1 MKTLSMTLMLLLLLA
16 GAIPAFAQY
25 SYGGSYVCY
34 ACPICGTVFSV
45 TPQEAATANPY
56 DVCPVCYSAYL
67 GTFVQVSCQAVQGYD
82 QSNYGQSGYSQAG
95 YGQTNYGQTSY
106 GQINYGQT
114 GYNQPGYDNQEDN
127 QSNLNGSAN
136 GYGQQSSRI
145 NTSAQ
150 NPESN
155 SDSSTASNGKIL
167 MVVSPQQ
174 YQQDELD
181 IPLAYFVS
189 KDYDVSLASKGVR
202 TATAMNGANVSIDLD
217 IKGLDPS
224 PYKAV
229 VFVGGEGIYY
239 LKLNEDPDY
248 INLAKSAAFQNKLV
262 GAICLAPWIL
272 ANADLLQGK
281 RATAADTDYIKSK
294 GAVVV
299 EKPVVQDGNIIT
311 ANGPDAAEEF
321 AEAIVAALEE
331 SDSSGSSNSL
341 GSSDSSINSVN
352 DEGQSSEDQSNEGQG
367 LSQEEMASALRVPV
381 IGSEAESSVPQAN
394 ASTDAS
400 SPSYKCTKCSY
411 VYDPAVGDPENGIAP
426 GTPFSE
432 LPSTWKCPM
441 CGASKSQFVKG

>member
-1 MKTLSMTLMLLLLLA
+1 MKTLSITLIFILLLA

-25 SYGGSYVCY
+25 SSGGSYVCY
-34 ACPICGTVFSV
+34 ACPVCGMVFSV
-45 TPQEAATANPY
+45 TPQEAASANPY

-67 GTFVQVSCQAVQGYD
+67 GNFVQVSCQAVQGYG
-82 QSNYGQSGYSQAG
+82 QSGYGQSGYSQAG
-95 YGQTNYGQTSY
+95 YDQTGYGQTNYGQT
-106 GQINYGQT
+106 NYGQT
-114 GYNQPGYDNQEDN
+114 GYNQPRYDGQAGYNRPGYNQSSHSETGYD
-127 QSNLNGSAN
+127 QS
-136 GYGQQSSRI
+136 GYDSNSRE

-150 NPESN
+150 NLESN
-155 SDSSTASNGKIL
+155 SDSNTASEGKIL
-167 MVVSPQQ
+167 MVISPQQ

-189 KDYDVSLASKGVR
+189 KDYDVFLASKGVR

-224 PYKAV
+224 PYRAV

-248 INLAKSAAFQNKLV
+248 INLAKSAASQNKLV

-294 GAVVV
+294 GAVVA
-299 EKPVVQDGNIIT
+299 EEPVVRDGNIIT
-311 ANGPDAAEEF
+311 ANGPDASEEF
-321 AEAIVAALEE
+321 AEAIIAALEE
-331 SDSSGSSNSL
+331 SDSSGSS
-341 GSSDSSINSVN
+341 DSSINSAN
-352 DEGQSSEDQSNEGQG
+352 DEGQSNEGQG
-367 LSQEEMASALRVPV
+367 ISQEEMASALRVP
-381 IGSEAESSVPQAN
+381 IGGSETESS
-394 ASTDAS
+394 ASQSEAS

-411 VYDPAVGDPENGIAP
+411 VYDPAMGDPANGIAP

-432 LPSTWKCPM
+432 LPSTWKCPL

>member
-1 MKTLSMTLMLLLLLA
+1 MKTLSMTLILLLLLA

-25 SYGGSYVCY
+25 SSGGSYVCY
-34 ACPICGTVFSV
+34 ACPVCSTVFSV
-45 TPQEAATANPY
+45 TPQEAASANPY

-67 GTFVQVSCQAVQGYD
+67 GTFVQVSCQAAQGYD
-82 QSNYGQSGYSQAG
+82 QSDYGQAG
-95 YGQTNYGQTSY
+95 YGQTNYGQTNF
-106 GQINYGQT
+106 GQTNFGQTTYSQT
-114 GYNQPGYDNQEDN
+114 GYNQPGYDRSGYDN
-127 QSNLNGSAN
+127 N
-136 GYGQQSSRI
+136 SRG

-155 SDSSTASNGKIL
+155 SVSSTASEGKIL
-167 MVVSPQQ
+167 MVISPQQ

-181 IPLAYFVS
+181 IPLAYFMS
-189 KDYDVSLASKGVR
+189 KDYDVFLASKGVR

-224 PYKAV
+224 PYRAV

-239 LKLNEDPDY
+239 LKLSDDPDY
-248 INLAKSAAFQNKLV
+248 INLAKSATNQNKLV

-281 RATAADTDYIKSK
+281 KATAADTDYIKSK

-299 EKPVVQDGNIIT
+299 EEPVVQDGNIIT
-311 ANGPDAAEEF
+311 ANGPDASEEF

-331 SDSSGSSNSL
+331 PDSSDGF
-341 GSSDSSINSVN
+341 GSSDSSVN
-352 DEGQSSEDQSNEGQG
+352 NEGQSNEGQG
-367 LSQEEMASALRVPV
+367 LSQEEMASALRVPLD
-381 IGSEAESSVPQAN
+381 GSETESSTTES
-394 ASTDAS
+394 STPESTISQEGAL
-400 SPSYKCTKCSY
+400 SPSYKCTKCAY

-432 LPSTWKCPM
+432 LPPTWKCPW
-441 CGASKSQFVKG
+441 CGASKSQFVKS